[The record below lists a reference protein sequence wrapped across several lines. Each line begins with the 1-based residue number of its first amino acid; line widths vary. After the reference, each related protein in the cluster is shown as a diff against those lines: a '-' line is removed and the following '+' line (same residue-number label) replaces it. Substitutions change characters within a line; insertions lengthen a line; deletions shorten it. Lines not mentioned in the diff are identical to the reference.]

1 MRAIIEDEN
10 AEDGVQLRVSIY
22 YLKKKS
28 YFLKTFMLM
37 ILYFFVYSLTVRIIV
52 LTKKQET
59 LKILMMKKAKRKVW
73 PQKKDLL
80 QDAKS
85 NNYFFKDNIFRQIK
99 KCSKYLIF
107 LHNFRI
113 LKIESEFYKHVDLNQ
128 ASRKLGLEME
138 AVDLLF
144 RFWILKRRSLA
155 NRPLFIPR
163 ADDPEV
169 NKYLKILF
177 FRQIQNF

>member
-59 LKILMMKKAKRKVW
+59 LKILMMKKVKRKVW
-73 PQKKDLL
+73 LQKKDLL

-85 NNYFFKDNIFRQIK
+85 NI
-99 KCSKYLIF
+99 IF
-107 LHNFRI
+107 LRI
-113 LKIESEFYKHVDLNQ
+113 LFSVKSKNALNT
-128 ASRKLGLEME
+128 
-138 AVDLLF
+138 
-144 RFWILKRRSLA
+144 
-155 NRPLFIPR
+155 
-163 ADDPEV
+163 
-169 NKYLKILF
+169 
-177 FRQIQNF
+177 